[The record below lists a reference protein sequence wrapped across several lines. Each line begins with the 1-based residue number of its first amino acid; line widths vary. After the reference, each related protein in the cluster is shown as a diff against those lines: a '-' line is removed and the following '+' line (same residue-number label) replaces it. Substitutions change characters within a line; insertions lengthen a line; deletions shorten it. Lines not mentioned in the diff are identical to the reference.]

1 MCWAAAGGPTWR
13 FRMVVADANLSAPFK
28 LGEQSLRYV
37 TTFHGQFTNDRLYY
51 IDTLTIG
58 SRYTVRGFDGENLLA
73 GERGFYW
80 RNELQAPLGGSGQA
94 LYAGLELVFGPTT
107 AALAG
112 TQLAGAVIGLRGGLG
127 SPYGLGLV

>member
-1 MCWAAAGGPTWR
+1 
-13 FRMVVADANLSAPFK
+13 MVVADANLSAPFK

-51 IDTLTIG
+51 IDTLTIS